1 MAHTL
6 VDETRK
12 TLVQQLLGPRGGL
25 FALGTFVGAA
35 CMYFFLTNTIIKE
48 NKAHYESQ
56 IAQLNSRVEKLEA
69 ENLRI
74 SKRLE
79 DIALRDVGD

>member
-6 VDETRK
+6 LPNTLEEEARK

-35 CMYFFLTNTIIKE
+35 CMYYFLTNTIIKE
-48 NKAHYESQ
+48 NKAHYEAQ

-69 ENLRI
+69 ENL
-74 SKRLE
+74 
-79 DIALRDVGD
+79 